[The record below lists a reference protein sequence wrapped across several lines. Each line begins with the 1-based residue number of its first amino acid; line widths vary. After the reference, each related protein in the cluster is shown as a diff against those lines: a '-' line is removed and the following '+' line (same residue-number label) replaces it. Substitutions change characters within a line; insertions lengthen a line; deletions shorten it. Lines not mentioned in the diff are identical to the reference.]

1 MLYPYTGTSDPSAIG
16 LSGAGLPSSYYQSL
30 ANNQLQNNMAMQF
43 SLQNQ
48 ELQMQV
54 KKQKLDEAIVNRQK
68 YEQQLKAD
76 LQIKFI

>member
-1 MLYPYTGTSDPSAIG
+1 
-16 LSGAGLPSSYYQSL
+16 
-30 ANNQLQNNMAMQF
+30 MAMQF

-76 LQIKFI
+76 L